1 MKKLL
6 ARRWT
11 APCRKCEGLV
21 HAREWRSW
29 GSVITSR
36 ISLAALFCAT
46 GAGAVA
52 QVISPPVGQSEQAGA
67 FRTENGTGAVTVS
80 GVLVTAS
87 RVDLLGKAVTASQ
100 GKVTEEELKLRPSYR
115 IGQLLESVPGL
126 VVTAHSGEGKAYQ
139 YLARGF
145 NLDHGTDIANFID
158 DEPINRPTNAHG
170 QGYSDLNFIIPQ
182 VLDGL
187 EYAKGPYYPS
197 IGDFGDVASVRLH
210 VADEIPDQIIGSAG
224 TLGDYNAYV
233 GGTHELSPDGRVY
246 GAFEYAHVDGPFV
259 PGNDFR
265 KYAGMARYSHG
276 AAADGYDVTIQ
287 YYKGD
292 GLFTTDQPVRAVRE
306 GLISR
311 YGTLD
316 PTDGNRSERLSIS
329 SHYAVEGDD
338 WAFTT
343 NAYYVR
349 SRQTLWNN
357 FTHFLEDHVNGDQE
371 QQDETRDLAGGAAA
385 FKLKST
391 FGSITSDT
399 TVGVQGRY
407 DGIYVDRRH
416 TLMREVLDYCEQLQ
430 PDGVTAV
437 KYNIGLSYC
446 SQDLVKLHDVGL
458 YVENKTVWTRWLRTD
473 GGPFSKTPFTR
484 NVTMFQPKGSLALG
498 PWWKTEVYVSA
509 GQGFH
514 SDDIRGVS
522 GTVPLEGLQG
532 NATAAPF
539 LVKADGGE
547 VGMRTDIIPKTQIQ
561 LAAFYIHLNSEFV
574 YDQDQGEDQA
584 GPPSKRDG
592 VEFSAQYRP
601 IQWLELNTDLS
612 FSHARFDTS
621 NLAAYG
627 DAGSYIPLA
636 PDFVGSFGVLVDNL
650 GPWYGGLQV
659 RILGSYPLVP
669 DNTERDAGYSE
680 TNVNVGYKINSHLK
694 VQAEVF
700 NLFDVKA
707 NAAAFY
713 YVTDIHDGL
722 GPTAD
727 HQFHPLEPISGRFT
741 VTAMF

>member
-1 MKKLL
+1 M
-6 ARRWT
+6 
-11 APCRKCEGLV
+11 
-21 HAREWRSW
+21 
-29 GSVITSR
+29 ITSR

-46 GAGAVA
+46 SVGAIA
-52 QVISPPVGQSEQAGA
+52 QVNSPPVGQSEQAGA
-67 FRTENGTGAVTVS
+67 FRTENGSAAVTVS

-139 YLARGF
+139 YLTRGF

-197 IGDFGDVASVRLH
+197 IGDFGDVASVRLR

-224 TLGDYNAYV
+224 TLGDYSVYV
-233 GGTHELSPDGRVY
+233 GGTHELSRRRPRLRRPSSTPTSTGRSFP
-246 GAFEYAHVDGPFV
+246 ATTSANTPASPATATARRPTATMSPCSTTRAPACSPQTSPCGP
-259 PGNDFR
+259 
-265 KYAGMARYSHG
+265 S
-276 AAADGYDVTIQ
+276 Q
-287 YYKGD
+287 
-292 GLFTTDQPVRAVRE
+292 E
-306 GLISR
+306 GLIGR

-329 SHYAVEGDD
+329 SHYAVEVDD

-391 FGSITSDT
+391 FGSITSAT
-399 TVGVQGRY
+399 TIGVQGRY
-407 DGIYVDRRH
+407 DGIFVDRRH

-430 PDGVTAV
+430 PDGLTAV
-437 KYNIGLSYC
+437 KYNVGLPYC

-458 YVENKTVWTRWLRTD
+458 YVENKTVWTGWLRTD
-473 GGPFSKTPFTR
+473 VGVREEFYGGSDLNLTPGRPFSKSPFTQ
-484 NVTMFQPKGSLALG
+484 NVTMFQPKGSLVLG
-498 PWWKTEVYVSA
+498 PWRKTEIYVSA

-547 VGMRTDIIPKTQIQ
+547 VGMRTDIIPRTQIQ
-561 LAAFYIHLNSEFV
+561 FAAFYIRLNSEFV

-601 IQWLELNTDLS
+601 FHWLELNTDLS

-627 DAGSYIPLA
+627 DAGPYIPLA
-636 PDFVGSFGVLVDNL
+636 PDFVGAFGVLVDNL

-659 RILGSYPLVP
+659 RILGSYPLVS

-680 TNVNVGYKINSHLK
+680 TNVNVGYKINSRLK

-741 VTAMF
+741 VTATF